1 MMLHRGG
8 TRARRVPCLLGRT
21 PCQLHFPAPN
31 NSQIFPRNQRIPLH
45 RAVQAGNTPWPF
57 RRTSTA
63 IPHRQVPKVIPASRQ
78 RKGTSLGLRPE
89 CREAPALSPRRTR
102 LIPLESRARHSGA
115 ADLLSQSS
123 RKRVAR
129 RRRRLLVI
137 SSPRRRKLRHLS
149 TPLRT
154 TDCCAAHTPR
164 RPAACLELHLKKTR
178 TKARQEECNG
188 EARRRSR
195 RTP

>member
-1 MMLHRGG
+1 MMLDRGG

-89 CREAPALSPRRTR
+89 CREAPALPPRRTQ
-102 LIPLESRARHSGA
+102 LIPLKSRARRSVA
-115 ADLLSQSS
+115 ADPPSQSS
-123 RKRVAR
+123 RRRVALR
-129 RRRRLLVI
+129 RQRLLAT

-149 TPLRT
+149 RPLRT
-154 TDCCAAHTPR
+154 TDCCAARTPR
-164 RPAACLELHLKKTR
+164 CPAACLELHLRKPR
-178 TKARQEECNG
+178 TKAKREECNS
-188 EARRRSR
+188 E
-195 RTP
+195 TC